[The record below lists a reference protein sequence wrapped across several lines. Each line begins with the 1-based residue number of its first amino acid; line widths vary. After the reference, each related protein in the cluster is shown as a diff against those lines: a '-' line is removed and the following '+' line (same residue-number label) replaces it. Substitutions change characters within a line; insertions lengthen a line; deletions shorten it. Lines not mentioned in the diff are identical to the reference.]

1 MISYNALLPSPTG
14 TIPVA
19 RIHVGP
25 RSAGCIPASEASDP
39 SQGCVPLG
47 SFSEL
52 TLDSVQLRLLSGT
65 RSPAGSA
72 FWEHGHLSSLV
83 AFS

>member
-1 MISYNALLPSPTG
+1 MKDLELRRIKWVGRCDLRG

-19 RIHVGP
+19 RIQVGP

-39 SQGCVPLG
+39 SQGCAPLG

-52 TLDSVQLRLLSGT
+52 TLDSVQLCK
-65 RSPAGSA
+65 
-72 FWEHGHLSSLV
+72 
-83 AFS
+83 